1 MKSDNFN
8 FGLLPSGCVFG
19 WVWWPSGCCGE
30 NIANNASDASL
41 SPRVNVAAAFVHHAI
56 SKKSTGIVLRTCVA
70 LTKSMSIVLRTYIVL
85 RAEALYSERT

>member
-1 MKSDNFN
+1 MKIDNFN

-41 SPRVNVAAAFVHHAI
+41 STRVNVVAVFVHHAI
-56 SKKSTGIVLRTCVA
+56 SKKSTGIVLRTNTVQ
-70 LTKSMSIVLRTYIVL
+70 TKSMSIVLKTNIML
-85 RAEALYSERT
+85 T